1 MLILR
6 SINHGYRT
14 GSLSITQKQG
24 IITCIPKPNKSRH
37 YLKNWRPI
45 SLLNVV
51 YKLASTVIA
60 NRLKTILDKVIN
72 EDQKGFISGRFIGEN
87 IRLIYDILYETKNQD
102 IPGLLLSIDFQQ
114 AFDSISWKFVSK
126 TLDYFNF
133 GPSFKSWIKLF
144 QNGTES
150 CILQNGFL
158 SEYFY
163 LQRGCRQGDP
173 ISPYIFILCAEVLS
187 NMIRKEK
194 SIKGININNIL
205 YNLSQY
211 ADDTQIFLDGSEAS
225 LRATLEIL
233 DKFYKMS
240 GLKINKDKTKALWIG
255 SRINSTE
262 ILCREHNLDW
272 EQGPIKILGVTFSPE
287 VFNIWDINSQ
297 DTLTKIEKI
306 IKTWSPRKL
315 TLPGRIT
322 VIKSL
327 ALSKFTHLF
336 ISLPNPPDEL
346 LKRLDKIFYKFLWNS
361 GPDRIS
367 RNNMIRNEREG
378 GLRMIQIRTFIKAL
392 KVTWFRRLLINPKNI
407 IWSSLSNIEFA
418 KLFSLGDGYALHI
431 TQELRNPFWVDIL
444 HSWKEFINCQ
454 KAESLSDILYSPV
467 WFNSELQGG
476 QNLFYKNWYDKGI
489 RSILDIINV
498 QGEFYN
504 FADFKNA
511 YGIRGTFLN
520 FQAIIN
526 RIPNDWKNIINNN
539 KEICREF
546 KYNIVQAN
554 PINILLRDKK
564 GSRRIYDIFFKNI
577 RHDVQIRWSRDLG
590 IIQREDWININS
602 TIKEFSEVKLKDFQF
617 KINNKILVTKS
628 FLHRINLIDNNTCSL
643 CTEYP
648 ETIKHLFFECE
659 KVKQFWNLFKE
670 WLNDVTNIEVD
681 INNEKMLILSW
692 HKKNSLLNYLLV
704 VAKYYIYKS
713 KFVQGSISILGFKAI
728 LKKKF
733 EEEKYIAKINDKYTK
748 FLGKWSS
755 LYTVLNNM

>member
-1 MLILR
+1 MATNFTFKI
-6 SINHGYRT
+6 
-14 GSLSITQKQG
+14 
-24 IITCIPKPNKSRH
+24 
-37 YLKNWRPI
+37 
-45 SLLNVV
+45 VV

-60 NRLKTILDKVIN
+60 NRLKTILDNVIN

-144 QNGTES
+144 QSGTES

-225 LRATLEIL
+225 LRATLDIL

-240 GLKINKDKTKALWIG
+240 GLKINKDKTKAIWIG

-262 ILCREHNLDW
+262 TLCREHNLDW

-297 DTLTKIEKI
+297 DTLAKIEKI
-306 IKTWSPRKL
+306 IKIWSQRKL

-322 VIKSL
+322 VIKSI

-367 RNNMIRNEREG
+367 RNIMIRNEREG

-407 IWSSLSNIEFA
+407 TWSSLSNIEFA
-418 KLFSLGDGYALHI
+418 KLFSLGDGYALRI
-431 TQELRNPFWVDIL
+431 TQELRNPFWVDLL

-476 QNLFYKNWYDKGI
+476 QNIFYKNWYDKGI
-489 RSILDIINV
+489 RNILDIINV

-504 FADFKNA
+504 FADLKNA
-511 YGIRGTFLN
+511 YDIRGTFLN

-526 RIPNDWKNIINNN
+526 RIPNDWKNKINNN
-539 KEICREF
+539 KEICRDF

-564 GSRRIYDIFFKNI
+564 GSRRIYDIFIKNI
-577 RHDVQIRWSRDLG
+577 RQDVQIRWSRDLG

-643 CTEYP
+643 CMEYP

-704 VAKYYIYKS
+704 VAKYYIYKT
-713 KFVQGSISILGFKAI
+713 KFVQESISILGFKAI

-733 EEEKYIAKINDKYTK
+733 EEEKYIAKINDKYAK
-748 FLGKWSS
+748 FIGKWSS

>member
-1 MLILR
+1 
-6 SINHGYRT
+6 
-14 GSLSITQKQG
+14 
-24 IITCIPKPNKSRH
+24 
-37 YLKNWRPI
+37 
-45 SLLNVV
+45 
-51 YKLASTVIA
+51 
-60 NRLKTILDKVIN
+60 
-72 EDQKGFISGRFIGEN
+72 
-87 IRLIYDILYETKNQD
+87 
-102 IPGLLLSIDFQQ
+102 
-114 AFDSISWKFVSK
+114 
-126 TLDYFNF
+126 
-133 GPSFKSWIKLF
+133 
-144 QNGTES
+144 
-150 CILQNGFL
+150 
-158 SEYFY
+158 
-163 LQRGCRQGDP
+163 
-173 ISPYIFILCAEVLS
+173 
-187 NMIRKEK
+187 MIRKEK

-272 EQGPIKILGVTFSPE
+272 EQGPIKILGVIFSPE

-306 IKTWSPRKL
+306 IKTWSQRKL

-378 GLRMIQIRTFIKAL
+378 GLRMSQIRTFLKAL

-526 RIPNDWKNIINNN
+526 RIPNEWKNIINND

-564 GSRRIYDIFFKNI
+564 GSRRIYDIFIKNI

-692 HKKNSLLNYLLV
+692 HKKKSLLNYLLV

-713 KFVQGSISILGFKAI
+713 KFVQGSISIFGFQSYP
-728 LKKKF
+728 
-733 EEEKYIAKINDKYTK
+733 EEKI
-748 FLGKWSS
+748 
-755 LYTVLNNM
+755 

>member
-1 MLILR
+1 M
-6 SINHGYRT
+6 
-14 GSLSITQKQG
+14 
-24 IITCIPKPNKSRH
+24 
-37 YLKNWRPI
+37 
-45 SLLNVV
+45 
-51 YKLASTVIA
+51 
-60 NRLKTILDKVIN
+60 
-72 EDQKGFISGRFIGEN
+72 E
-87 IRLIYDILYETKNQD
+87 
-102 IPGLLLSIDFQQ
+102 
-114 AFDSISWKFVSK
+114 
-126 TLDYFNF
+126 
-133 GPSFKSWIKLF
+133 
-144 QNGTES
+144 
-150 CILQNGFL
+150 
-158 SEYFY
+158 
-163 LQRGCRQGDP
+163 
-173 ISPYIFILCAEVLS
+173 
-187 NMIRKEK
+187 
-194 SIKGININNIL
+194 
-205 YNLSQY
+205 
-211 ADDTQIFLDGSEAS
+211 
-225 LRATLEIL
+225 
-233 DKFYKMS
+233 
-240 GLKINKDKTKALWIG
+240 LW
-255 SRINSTE
+255 S
-262 ILCREHNLDW
+262 
-272 EQGPIKILGVTFSPE
+272 
-287 VFNIWDINSQ
+287 
-297 DTLTKIEKI
+297 
-306 IKTWSPRKL
+306 
-315 TLPGRIT
+315 
-322 VIKSL
+322 
-327 ALSKFTHLF
+327 
-336 ISLPNPPDEL
+336 
-346 LKRLDKIFYKFLWNS
+346 
-361 GPDRIS
+361 DRIS

-392 KVTWFRRLLINPKNI
+392 KVTWFRRLLINPKNS

-431 TQELRNPFWVDIL
+431 TQELRNPFWMDIL

-476 QNLFYKNWYDKGI
+476 QNLLYKNWYDKGI
-489 RSILDIINV
+489 RSILDIVNV

-564 GSRRIYDIFFKNI
+564 GSRRIYDIFIKNI

-643 CTEYP
+643 WTEYP

-670 WLNDVTNIEVD
+670 WLNDVANIEVD

-692 HKKNSLLNYLLV
+692 HKKSSLLKYLLV

-755 LYTVLNNM
+755 LYTVLNKKKNFIYKSSRL